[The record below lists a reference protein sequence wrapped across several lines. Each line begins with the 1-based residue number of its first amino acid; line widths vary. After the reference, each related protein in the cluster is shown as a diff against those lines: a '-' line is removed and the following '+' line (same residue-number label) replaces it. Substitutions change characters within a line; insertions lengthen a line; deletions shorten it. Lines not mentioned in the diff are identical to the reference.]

1 MNKIALFFS
10 RFLLPLLAVILLLA
24 AAVSLIG
31 PAVSAELATLKPPR
45 GGWPP
50 NVCPVEFHLAPGERS
65 VELCQIKPG
74 PYAGIVVVQ
83 SGHES
88 VDAVLIR
95 SHTLGHVIALT
106 NRSTDVVAGTALVEL
121 H

>member
-1 MNKIALFFS
+1 MNKIALFVS
-10 RFLLPLLAVILLLA
+10 RWLLPLLAALLML
-24 AAVSLIG
+24 VCVGTIG
-31 PAVSAELATLKPPR
+31 TAISAEPAAFKAPR

-50 NVCPVEFHLAPGERS
+50 NVCPVEFLLAPGERS